1 MPICV
6 AVVVVNFF
14 YCLTRCFRCLNLK
27 YSALWGTRAG
37 CVCVKVFFG
46 GWDGGQKRTGSVVKL
61 DLDLAAIIFGLPLD
75 RQGLPVVSL
84 SRSLC

>member
-1 MPICV
+1 M
-6 AVVVVNFF
+6 
-14 YCLTRCFRCLNLK
+14 
-27 YSALWGTRAG
+27 
-37 CVCVKVFFG
+37 CVKVFFG